1 MAETR
6 VQFIQ
11 SDNSIQ
17 NKVMKNNRIK
27 KYCGFVVA
35 TLLLGGA
42 LSASAATPT
51 WNGNGADDNWTT
63 GGNWSPLA
71 PVAGNSLI
79 FEGPNRPTPN
89 NDFAAGTAF
98 GGLTFSASAI
108 GFTLGGNAIELDGN
122 LLNSS
127 ASPQEIDLA
136 IAITNAVTFDT
147 GGADVTVGGTISG
160 STNASLTKL
169 GTSSLI
175 LSNKT
180 YAGGTT
186 VSNGLLVVNNDSGPY
201 TMSGGSLSLNYGSY
215 WSAPTVSFTTNSS
228 VGTDNGRIDFA
239 GSIGTVGY
247 TWTKTGSGTMNM
259 VYWAADPTA
268 VVKASGI
275 DVAAGTL
282 GCIVNGGTIAQ
293 WGSTNVPITVEVGAG
308 LAVCD
313 GNYAPNSIVL
323 QGGDG
328 GGRGALRSDRVNGV
342 ANVTNT
348 VGNTVTLNADSTIGT
363 FGGIFVISG
372 NITGPG
378 GLSTVGS
385 ANGGYSQNMLV
396 LGGTN
401 TYGGNTTIN
410 SGVVQLASSY
420 ALPGG
425 PTNGSVQM
433 NNTCT
438 LDLNSFNATLNGL
451 GDDYSGTA
459 VVDNSSASPVTLTL
473 GGLGQP
479 VSLTGPVKNTGGG
492 PLSIVKIGAGTA
504 TLLGANTYSGSNVV
518 SGGKLD
524 IYIPTGT
531 TTANGPVVVADGAE
545 LSLRFRVAGSSIKAT
560 GATFGTS
567 GTTTLDVDLGG
578 FGNPSQPIINASNGT
593 GVLSANG
600 TITVNIG
607 GDGSVMSVGQFPI
620 IKYTTRAGNG
630 VFVRGTLPANVTA
643 DIVTNASGK
652 SIDLKINSAPVTT
665 WMGNVNNQWDINT
678 TANWSILGVGGK
690 KYTDGVGVLF
700 GDSALTNNVDLTTAL
715 SPSATLVT
723 STNNYTFY
731 SSGGS
736 GSLNSGDLTKNGSGK
751 LTLLTANNYNNT
763 TIAGGTLQVDTNG
776 TTATLGGGNVD
787 VEGILIFD
795 RADAI
800 AIANTI
806 SGAGTVVQ
814 QDTNTLT
821 LNAAN
826 TYSGGTLINQGRVV
840 LGTATAL
847 GTPATGVAM
856 ATVANGAGLDINGKL
871 VATANATRAAGAGL
885 SGTEGAVFN
894 NGGGTCIGC
903 GDIGINNLY
912 LTADTVVGG
921 FGGDWV
927 IGAGGYGITGNG
939 YNLTKVGGNTL
950 YLRTSTVGTI
960 GRFTVGA
967 GGVLIES
974 ANPFGTGTLVV
985 ITNNASLD
993 SWGNNNG
1000 FQAYTIPNN
1009 ILVTNGGAQ
1018 IRNTHGHWWNVPDAD
1033 TYTGAITLAD
1043 NLILNNSS
1051 IYGANLG
1058 VLTVSGSISG
1068 PGTIFKMGPYLVTLS
1083 GANTY
1088 TGSTTI
1094 SNGTLAVSAISQGG
1108 GAYIVQDGAALDVPT
1123 QTSATTLPM
1132 SSLTLGAATG
1142 STLSFSRVLNL
1153 NTNPVITATNLILA
1167 GNNIVSLPP
1176 GAYAN
1181 PGQFPLIKFSGAIT
1195 AGGTIALGV
1204 SGVRGLPGTLVTN
1217 IANSSID
1224 VVVPAGNP
1232 VLWTGSAGNVWDIG
1246 TTTDFKY
1253 LGSPTAYQEPTAPGD
1268 AVTFDDTGANTT
1280 VNVSASVSPSLIVVS
1295 NINKTYVFTNSVIA
1309 GTGGLLKQG
1318 SGMLVLSN
1326 GANTFTGGATV
1337 SGGTLQLG
1345 NDGSLNNSSGTLTV
1359 TGNGAV
1365 DFNNWNPSALAC
1377 TISGAGFNGNGTLI
1391 ANYTNA
1397 ATTKGPKT
1405 ITLAGS
1411 ATIGGSNRWD
1421 LRASGAALISP
1432 TNAYTLTKLGANQIS
1447 IVAAAVSP
1455 NLGDLKCLGGTLSF
1469 ETTSTFGD
1477 ATKTIYI
1484 GNGGGFGLYQNTTP
1498 VTKSIICSNGASIY
1512 ALGGNVLSQ
1521 NMIAGP
1527 IWVTDGR
1534 ATINANYNNTIS
1546 ISNVISGD
1554 GGIYVQWN
1562 SDAYFSA
1569 TNTFKGDFETQGRA
1583 RLVGNASINPT
1594 NNVTINNGG
1603 SGVLTV
1609 QDNAVL
1615 GGQNLLIWSGPA
1627 TGALIVKNNGII
1639 NTKNIQV
1646 GSALADWSGRTDGT
1660 LTLQSGQT
1668 LRIDSGGRVKG
1679 NVVAPT
1685 GSIFSPGGGYYIQN
1699 GGIMTNNLTLQTGS
1713 TTFMDISMDGGVTN
1727 NDGVTIL
1734 GTLTYGG
1741 TLQINRIGT
1750 NTLAAG
1756 TTFKLFGFST
1766 TPVDSFATVTAN
1778 TPGQFVTWDTSQL
1791 SGNGTIRVAS
1801 VTSSS
1806 IPTLANSLSGSTLTL
1821 SWPADH
1827 LGWRLLVQTN
1837 HLALGIST
1845 NHLDWDTVAGSAS
1858 TTSVAITI
1866 SPAKPT
1872 EFYRLTYP

>member
-1 MAETR
+1 MAETP

-11 SDNSIQ
+11 SNNPMK
-17 NKVMKNNRIK
+17 NKVMKYNRTK
-27 KYCGFVVA
+27 KYCSLAVA

-51 WNGNGADDNWTT
+51 WNGTGADDNWTT
-63 GGNWSPLA
+63 GGNWIPLA

-79 FEGPNRPTPN
+79 FGGQNRPTPY
-89 NDFAAGTAF
+89 NDFSAGTAF
-98 GGLTFSASAI
+98 GGLTFSASATI
-108 GFTLGGNAIELDGN
+108 SFTLGGNAIELDGN

-127 ASPQEIDLA
+127 ANPQEIDLA

-160 STNASLTKL
+160 AGSLTKL

-186 VSNGLLVVNNDSGPY
+186 VSNGLLVVNNDNGNY
-201 TMSGGSLSLNYGSY
+201 TMSGGSLKLNYDSY
-215 WSAPTVSFTTNSS
+215 WSGPTVAFTTNSS

-239 GSIGTVGY
+239 GSIGTAGY
-247 TWTKTGSGTMNM
+247 TWTKTGLGTMNM
-259 VYWAADPTA
+259 VHWSADPTA
-268 VVKASGI
+268 VVKASSI
-275 DVAAGTL
+275 DVAEGTL

-328 GGRGALRSDRVNGV
+328 GGRGALRSDRVNGAV
-342 ANVTNT
+342 NVTNT
-348 VGNTVTLNADSTIGT
+348 VGGTVRLNADSTIGT

-378 GLSTVGS
+378 ALSTVGS
-385 ANGGYSQNMLV
+385 LNGGYSQNMLV
-396 LGGTN
+396 LAGTN

-410 SGVVQLASSY
+410 TGVVQMASSR
-420 ALPGG
+420 AIPGG
-425 PTNGSVQM
+425 STNGNVQL

-438 LDLNSFNATLNGL
+438 LDLNGFSLSFNALT
-451 GDDYSGTA
+451 DDTTGGAT
-459 VVDNSSASPVTLTL
+459 VDNSSSSPATLTF
-473 GGLGQP
+473 GGNDQP
-479 VSLTGPVKNTGGG
+479 VSLAGPVKNTGGG
-492 PLSIVKIGAGTA
+492 PLSIVKIGSGGAS
-504 TLLGANTYSGSNVV
+504 LLGANTYSGSNVV

-545 LSLRFRVAGSSIKAT
+545 FSLRFRLAGSSIKAT

-567 GTTTLDVDLGG
+567 GATILDVDLGG
-578 FGNPSQPIINASNGT
+578 FGNPSQPIINATNGT

-600 TITVNIG
+600 TINVNIS
-607 GDGSVMSVGQFPI
+607 GDGSVMSVGQFPL
-620 IKYTTRAGNG
+620 IKYASRTGTGI
-630 VFVRGTLPANVTA
+630 FVLGSLPANVTA
-643 DIVTNASGK
+643 QIVTNTTAK
-652 SIDLKINSAPVTT
+652 SIDLKVNSAPVTT
-665 WMGNVNNQWDINT
+665 WVGNVNNLWDIN

-690 KYTDGVGVLF
+690 QYQDGVGVLF
-700 GDSALTNNVDLTTAL
+700 GDTALTNNVDLTTAL
-715 SPSATLVT
+715 SPSATLVN
-723 STNNYTFY
+723 STNDYTF
-731 SSGGS
+731 GGA
-736 GSLNSGDLTKNGSGK
+736 GSLLGGDLTKNGSGK

-776 TTATLGGGNVD
+776 TTATLGYGNVD
-787 VEGILIFD
+787 VEGTLIFD
-795 RADAI
+795 RADNI
-800 AIANTI
+800 NIANTI

-821 LNAAN
+821 LSAAN
-826 TYSGGTLINQGRVV
+826 TYSGGTLINQGRVQ
-840 LGTATAL
+840 LGSATAL
-847 GTPATGVAM
+847 GNPATGVAM
-856 ATVANGAGLDINGKL
+856 ATVASGAGLDINGKL

-885 SGTEGAVFN
+885 SATEGAVFN
-894 NGGGTCIGC
+894 NGSGTCVGC
-903 GDIGINNLY
+903 GDVGINNLY
-912 LTADTVVGG
+912 LTGDTVVGG

-927 IGAGGYGITGNG
+927 IGSSGNGITGNG
-939 YNLTKVGGNTL
+939 YNLTKVGNNIL
-950 YLRTSTVGTI
+950 YLRKSTVGII
-960 GRFTVGA
+960 GIFTLGA
-967 GGVLIES
+967 GGILIES

-1009 ILVTNGGAQ
+1009 ILVADGGAR
-1018 IRNTHGHWWNVPDAD
+1018 IMNTRGHWWNTPDAD
-1033 TYTGAITLAD
+1033 TYTGTITLAAD
-1043 NLILNNSS
+1043 LTVQNSS
-1051 IYGANLG
+1051 ARGTVLG
-1058 VLTVSGSISG
+1058 VLTLSG
-1068 PGTIFKMGPYLVTLS
+1068 PITGAGNVIKTGAYLVTLG

-1088 TGSTTI
+1088 TGSTTVG
-1094 SNGTLAVSAISQGG
+1094 NGTLAVSAMSQGG
-1108 GAYIVQDGAALDVPT
+1108 GAYIVQDGAALDAPS

-1153 NTNPVITATNLILA
+1153 TTNPVITATNLILA

-1195 AGGTIALGV
+1195 GGGTIALGV
-1204 SGVRGLPGTLVTN
+1204 SGVRGLPGTIVTN
-1217 IANSSID
+1217 VANSSID
-1224 VVVPAGNP
+1224 VVIPAGNP
-1232 VLWTGSAGNVWDIG
+1232 VLWTGSAGNIWDIG
-1246 TTTDFKY
+1246 TTADFQY
-1253 LGSPTAYQEPTAPGD
+1253 LGSATTYQEPTAPGD

-1280 VNVSASVSPSLIVVS
+1280 VNLSASVSPSLIVVS
-1295 NINKTYVFTNSVIA
+1295 NVNKTYVFTNNVIA
-1309 GTGGLLKQG
+1309 GTGGILKEG
-1318 SGMLVLSN
+1318 TGMLVLSN

-1359 TGNGAV
+1359 TGSGAV

-1397 ATTKGPKT
+1397 ATQKGPKT

-1421 LRASGAALISP
+1421 LRASGAAIITP
-1432 TNAYTLTKLGANQIS
+1432 TNAYTLTKVGANQIS

-1498 VTKSIICSNGASIY
+1498 VTKNIICSNGATIY

-1527 IWVTDGR
+1527 IWVAEDGR

-1546 ISNVISGD
+1546 ISNVISGI

-1569 TNTFKGDFETQGRA
+1569 TNTFKGDFETAGRT

-1594 NNVTINNGG
+1594 NNITINNGG

-1609 QDNAVL
+1609 QDNAVV
-1615 GGQNLLIWSGPA
+1615 GGQNLRIWSGPA
-1627 TGALIVKNNGII
+1627 TGALIVKNNGTI
-1639 NTKNIQV
+1639 NTKTIQV
-1646 GSALADWSGRTDGT
+1646 GNAFADWSGRSDGM

-1668 LRIDSGGRVKG
+1668 FRIDNGGQVKG
-1679 NVVAPT
+1679 NIVAANNST
-1685 GSIFSPGGGYYIQN
+1685 FSPGGGYYIQN
-1699 GGIMTNNLTLQTGS
+1699 TGYLTNNLSLQAGS
-1713 TTFMDISMDGGVTN
+1713 TTFMDISMDGGLTN
-1727 NDGVTIL
+1727 NDAVTVL
-1734 GTLTYGG
+1734 GILTYGG

-1750 NTLAAG
+1750 NALAAG
-1756 TTFKLFGFST
+1756 TTFKLFNFST
-1766 TPVDSFATVTAN
+1766 APSGSFSSVTAN
-1778 TPGQFVTWDTSQL
+1778 TPGQFVNWDISQL
-1791 SGNGTIRVAS
+1791 SVNGTIRVAS
-1801 VTSSS
+1801 ATSSS
-1806 IPTLANSLSGSTLTL
+1806 IPTITSGFSGGNLNL

-1837 HLALGIST
+1837 HLDLGIST
-1845 NHLDWDTVAGSAS
+1845 NYLDWGTVPGSAQ
-1858 TTSVAITI
+1858 TTSVPITI
-1866 SPAKPT
+1866 DPAKRT
-1872 EFYRLTYP
+1872 EFYRLVYP

>member
-1 MAETR
+1 MPETP

-11 SDNSIQ
+11 SNNPRP
-17 NKVMKNNRIK
+17 NKIMKHNRTK
-27 KYCGFVVA
+27 KYCGLAVA

-79 FEGPNRPTPN
+79 FEGLNRPTPY
-89 NDFAAGTAF
+89 NDFVAGTAF
-98 GGLTFSASAI
+98 GGLTFSTAAI
-108 GFTLGGNAIELDGN
+108 PFTLGGNAIELNGN

-136 IAITNAVTFDT
+136 IVITNAVTFDT

-160 STNASLTKL
+160 AGSLTKL

-180 YAGGTT
+180 YTGGTT
-186 VSNGLLVVNNDSGPY
+186 VSNGLLVVNSDNGNY
-201 TMSGGSLSLNYGSY
+201 TMSGGSLKLNYDSF
-215 WSAPTVSFTTNSS
+215 WSGPTVAFTTNSS

-239 GSIGTVGY
+239 GSIGSPGY
-247 TWTKTGSGTMNM
+247 TWTKTGLGTMNM
-259 VYWAADPTA
+259 VYWDPDPTA
-268 VVKASGI
+268 VVKASAI
-275 DVAAGTL
+275 DVAEGTL
-282 GCIVNGGTIAQ
+282 GCIINGGTIAQ

-328 GGRGALRSDRVNGV
+328 GGRGALRSDNVNGKS
-342 ANVTNT
+342 ANLTNT
-348 VGNTVTLNADSTIGT
+348 VGNNVTLNADSTIGT
-363 FGGIFVISG
+363 FGGIFIISG

-378 GLSTVGS
+378 ALSTVGS
-385 ANGGYSQNMLV
+385 LNGGNSQNTLV
-396 LGGTN
+396 LAGTN

-410 SGVVQLASSY
+410 TGVVQMASSH
-420 ALPGG
+420 AIPGG
-425 PTNGSVQM
+425 STNGNVLL

-438 LDLNSFNATLNGL
+438 LDLNGFSLSLNALT
-451 GDDYSGTA
+451 DDTTGGAT
-459 VVDNSSASPVTLTL
+459 VDNSSSSPATLTF
-473 GGLGQP
+473 GGNDQT
-479 VSLTGPVKNTGGG
+479 VSLAGPVKNTGGG
-492 PLSIVKIGAGTA
+492 PLSIVKIGSGVAS
-504 TLLGANTYSGSNVV
+504 LLGANIYSGSNVV

-545 LSLRFRVAGSSIKAT
+545 LSLRFRLAGSSIKAT

-567 GTTTLDVDLGG
+567 GITTLDVDLGG
-578 FGNPSQPIINASNGT
+578 SGNPSQPIINATNGT

-600 TITVNIG
+600 TINVNIS
-607 GDGSVMSVGQFPI
+607 GDGSIMSVGQFPI
-620 IKYTTRAGNG
+620 IKYASRTGNG
-630 VFVRGTLPANVTA
+630 IFVLGSLPANITA
-643 DIVTNASGK
+643 QIVTNTTAK

-665 WMGNVNNQWDINT
+665 WVGNVNNLWDID

-690 KYTDGVGVLF
+690 KYTDGAGVLF
-700 GDSALTNNVDLTTAL
+700 GDTALTNNVDLTTTL
-715 SPSATLVT
+715 SPSATLVS
-723 STNNYTFY
+723 STNDYTFY
-731 SSGGS
+731 SSGGT
-736 GSLNSGDLTKNGSGK
+736 GLLNNGDLSKGGSGK
-751 LTLLTANNYNNT
+751 LTLLVANNYANT

-776 TTATLGGGNVD
+776 TTATLGWGTVAD
-787 VEGILIFD
+787 EGTLIFN
-795 RADAI
+795 RADGI
-800 AIANTI
+800 DIGNTI
-806 SGAGTVVQ
+806 SGGGVVIQQGAG
-814 QDTNTLT
+814 TLT
-821 LNAAN
+821 LSGAN
-826 TYSGGTLINQGRVV
+826 TYSGGTLVNQGRVQ
-840 LGTATAL
+840 LGAASGL
-847 GTPATGVAM
+847 GSPASGVVM
-856 ATVANGAGLDINGKL
+856 ATVANGAGLNINGKL
-871 VATANATRAAGAGL
+871 VTTANALRASGSGL
-885 SGTEGAVFN
+885 DMTEGAVFN
-894 NGGGTCIGC
+894 NGGGTCVGC

-912 LTADTVVGG
+912 LTGDTVVGG
-921 FGGDWV
+921 YGGDWV
-927 IGAGGYGITGNG
+927 IGSSGIGITGNG
-939 YNLTKVGGNTL
+939 YNLTKVGNNIL
-950 YLRTSTVGTI
+950 YLRKPTVGTI
-960 GRFTVGA
+960 GTFTLGA
-967 GGVLIES
+967 GGILIES

-1000 FQAYTIPNN
+1000 FQAYTIANN
-1009 ILVTNGGAQ
+1009 ILVTNGGAR
-1018 IRNTHGHWWNVPDAD
+1018 IMNTRGHWWATPDAD
-1033 TYTGAITLAD
+1033 TYTGTIALAAD
-1043 NLILNNSS
+1043 LTVQNSS
-1051 IYGANLG
+1051 ARGTVLG
-1058 VLTVSGSISG
+1058 VLTLWG
-1068 PGTIFKMGPYLVTLS
+1068 PITGTGNVIKTGAYLVTLG

-1088 TGSTTI
+1088 TGSTTV
-1094 SNGTLAVSAISQGG
+1094 SNGTLAVSAISQGR
-1108 GAYIVQDGAALDVPT
+1108 GAYIVQDGAALDVPS

-1153 NTNPVITATNLILA
+1153 TTNPVITATNLTLQGA
-1167 GNNIVSLPP
+1167 NTVTLSP
-1176 GAYAN
+1176 GAFASS
-1181 PGQFPLIKFSGAIT
+1181 GQFPLIKFSGAIT
-1195 AGGTIALGV
+1195 GGGTIALGA
-1204 SGVRGLPGTLVTN
+1204 SSVRGLPGTIVTN

-1224 VVVPAGNP
+1224 VVIPAGNP
-1232 VLWTGSAGNVWDIG
+1232 VFWTGSAGNVWDIG
-1246 TTTDFKY
+1246 TTADFKY
-1253 LGSPTAYQEPTAPGD
+1253 LGSATTYEEPTAPGD

-1280 VNVSASVSPSLIVVS
+1280 VNLSASVSPSLIVVS
-1295 NINKTYVFTNSVIA
+1295 NATKTYIFTNNVIA
-1309 GTGGLLKQG
+1309 GTGGLLKEG
-1318 SGMLVLSN
+1318 TGMLVLSN
-1326 GANTFTGGATV
+1326 GANTFTGGASVT
-1337 SGGTLQLG
+1337 GGTLQLG

-1365 DFNNWNPSALAC
+1365 DFNNWNPGALAC

-1397 ATTKGPKT
+1397 ATQKGPKT
-1405 ITLAGS
+1405 ITLAGD

-1421 LRASGAALISP
+1421 LRASGAAIIAP
-1432 TNAYTLTKLGANQIS
+1432 TNAYTLTKVGANQIS

-1484 GNGGGFGLYQNTTP
+1484 GNGAGFGLYQNTTP
-1498 VTKSIICSNGASIY
+1498 VSKSIICSNGASIY

-1534 ATINANYNNTIS
+1534 ATISANYNNTIS

-1554 GGIYVQWN
+1554 GGILVQWN

-1569 TNTFKGDFETQGRA
+1569 TNTFKGDFETAGRT

-1594 NNVTINNGG
+1594 NNITINNGG

-1627 TGALIVKNNGII
+1627 TGALIVKNNGTI
-1639 NTKNIQV
+1639 NTKTIQV
-1646 GSALADWSGRTDGT
+1646 GAFADWSGRSDGM

-1668 LRIDSGGRVKG
+1668 FRIDNGGRVKG
-1679 NVVAPT
+1679 NVVAANNST
-1685 GSIFSPGGGYYIQN
+1685 FSPGGGYYIQN
-1699 GGIMTNNLTLQTGS
+1699 AGYLTNNLTLQTGS
-1713 TTFMDISMDGGVTN
+1713 TTFMDISMDGGLTN
-1727 NDGVTIL
+1727 NDAVTVL

-1741 TLQINRIGT
+1741 TLQVNLIGT
-1750 NTLAAG
+1750 NALAAG
-1756 TTFKLFGFST
+1756 TTFKLFNFST
-1766 TPVDSFATVTAN
+1766 APSGSFSSVTAN
-1778 TPGQFVTWDTSQL
+1778 TPGQLVNWDVSQL
-1791 SGNGTIRVAS
+1791 PVNGTIRVAS
-1801 VTSSS
+1801 ATSSS
-1806 IPTLANSLSGSTLTL
+1806 IPTITSGFSGGNLNL
-1821 SWPADH
+1821 SWPPDH

-1845 NHLDWDTVAGSAS
+1845 NHLDWGTVPNS
-1858 TTSVAITI
+1858 TNVTSEAITI
-1866 SPAKPT
+1866 DLAKPT